1 MTRKG
6 TLVRLG
12 VDFGAPAAFLVSYF
26 LSKQL
31 YPGADDGQHIITA
44 TWWLVGGSA
53 AALLL
58 GLIAEKRVAPM
69 PLIAGVAAI
78 IFGGLT
84 LLLHDETW
92 VKVKPTVLNL
102 FFAGF
107 LLGGWVLRKLPLKL
121 VLGEVLQLPDP
132 MWRTLSVRYGFFFLL
147 MAVLNEFVWR
157 TQSTETWAVF
167 RFPGLQ
173 LLSLAFSATQFPLIL
188 RGAKAMEA
196 AAPAATDVSPPV

>member
-1 MTRKG
+1 MKRKG

-26 LSKQL
+26 LSRQL
-31 YPGADDGQHIITA
+31 FPDAEEGAHVITA

-58 GLIAEKRVAPM
+58 GVVAEKRVAPM

-84 LLLHDETW
+84 LILHDETW
-92 VKVKPTVLNL
+92 VKIKPTVLNL

-107 LLGGWVLRKLPLKL
+107 LLGGWLLRKLPLKV
-121 VLGEVLQLPDP
+121 VLGEVIQLPEP
-132 MWRTLSVRYGFFFLL
+132 LWRTLSVRYGFFFLL
-147 MAVLNEFVWR
+147 MALLNEAVWR
-157 TQSTETWAVF
+157 TQSTDTWALF

-196 AAPAATDVSPPV
+196 AAGSATDAGPPA